1 MQHTK
6 LLNLFL
12 SFLLINSS
20 LLIIYSLFFPN
31 ATFLFFQQTYLEVL
45 AIADTGGNG
54 SLNLLTYP
62 LSLYLMCTFG
72 CIQYLRTQ
80 EIFYLNFLTIL
91 WTLVLIS
98 RIISLLAIREVT
110 IDLYFFFGIHKNARL
125 LIKDAKENIENWLLF
140 IDNIENLSNEDASIK
155 LVNWLTNNYKSLG
168 IDNKTIENYI
178 ENGNFAMQVEGIRN
192 YLSKKS

>member
-1 MQHTK
+1 MQLTK

-20 LLIIYSLFFPN
+20 LLIIYSVFFPN

-91 WTLVLIS
+91 WTFVLIS

-110 IDLYFFFGIHKNARL
+110 IDLYFFFGILTEFFIAPIHIYFRSK
-125 LIKDAKENIENWLLF
+125 LIK
-140 IDNIENLSNEDASIK
+140 LS
-155 LVNWLTNNYKSLG
+155 
-168 IDNKTIENYI
+168 
-178 ENGNFAMQVEGIRN
+178 
-192 YLSKKS
+192 